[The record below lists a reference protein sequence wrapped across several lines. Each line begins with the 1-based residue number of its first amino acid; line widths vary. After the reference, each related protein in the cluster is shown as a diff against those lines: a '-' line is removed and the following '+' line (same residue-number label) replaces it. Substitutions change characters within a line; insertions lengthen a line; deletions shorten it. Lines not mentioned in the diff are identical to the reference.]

1 MLNWINTNEPL
12 WLFIILAAELVVG
25 VATLTILIIEY
36 HYDREWNESKSKR
49 RRTNKHKVRVVV
61 DPEGN
66 TRIAEAP
73 KDLDIS
79 IEHEGE
85 QK

>member
-1 MLNWINTNEPL
+1 MNWISTNEPL

-25 VATLTILIIEY
+25 LATLTILIIEY
-36 HYDREWNESKSKR
+36 NYDRAWNESKSKR
-49 RRTNKHKVRVVV
+49 RRITKNKVKVII
-61 DPEGN
+61 DKEGN
-66 TRIAEAP
+66 ARIAETP
-73 KDLDIS
+73 KDIDIS

>member
-1 MLNWINTNEPL
+1 MLNWINANEPL

-25 VATLTILIIEY
+25 LATLTILLIEY
-36 HYDREWNESKSKR
+36 HYDKEWNETKSKR
-49 RRTNKHKVRVVV
+49 KKTTKNKVKVII
-61 DPEGN
+61 DKEGN
-66 TRIAEAP
+66 ARIAETP
-73 KDLDIS
+73 KDIDIS